1 MDMAGIRGL
10 SGFAARAK
18 IVRNSDQPR
27 QVLPAGSRA
36 DSRRLTMPQSSSG
49 QSFGRLATGAAL
61 GLMAGLAIPHARK
74 AVMQGPS
81 LAAGD
86 WVAGLTAEHRM
97 VEKMFDA
104 LLKTSD
110 DEMLKREMLLT
121 KIAYALTK
129 HAIEEENVIYPA
141 LSENAHAEQA
151 HHLSDDHAKMKTFI
165 YDLRR
170 ISSKDPQWLVR
181 AREFWTDLQEHMRQE
196 EDDIFPAFR
205 DALPAEENARLTKM
219 MNWEGFKVA

>member
-1 MDMAGIRGL
+1 MPH
-10 SGFAARAK
+10 ST
-18 IVRNSDQPR
+18 SDH
-27 QVLPAGSRA
+27 
-36 DSRRLTMPQSSSG
+36 
-49 QSFGRLATGAAL
+49 SFGRLATGAAF
-61 GLMAGLAIPHARK
+61 GLLAGLAIPHARK
-74 AVMQGPS
+74 AVMQGPA

-97 VEKMFDA
+97 VEKMFDT
-104 LLKTSD
+104 LLATSD
-110 DEMLKREMLLT
+110 EEMLKREMLLT

-151 HHLSDDHAKMKTFI
+151 HHLVDDHAKAKTFI

-170 ISSKDPQWLVR
+170 ISSRDPQWLLR

-196 EDDIFPAFR
+196 EDEIFPTFR

>member
-1 MDMAGIRGL
+1 
-10 SGFAARAK
+10 
-18 IVRNSDQPR
+18 
-27 QVLPAGSRA
+27 
-36 DSRRLTMPQSSSG
+36 MPNAMSG

-61 GLMAGLAIPHARK
+61 GLVAGLAIPHARK

-81 LAAGD
+81 IAAGD
-86 WVAGLTAEHRM
+86 WVAALTVEHQM
-97 VEKMFDA
+97 VQKLFDT

-110 DEMLKREMLLT
+110 DEMVKREMLLT

-141 LSENAHAEQA
+141 LAETARTAEAQHLTQDHAEV
-151 HHLSDDHAKMKTFI
+151 KTFI

-170 ISSKDPQWLVR
+170 ISSTDPRWLIK
-181 AREFWTDLQEHMRQE
+181 AQAFYTQLLEHMREE
-196 EDDIFPAFR
+196 EDDIFPSFR
-205 DALPAEENARLTKM
+205 DSLPEEENAKLTRM